1 MWTTL
6 GLVHHFRSMYDYVLL
21 YVVLLCLNVFSKK
34 GFSNEGTVSKLYE
47 LHVNLD
53 EPGVVE
59 FGAKL
64 SSCLCSRSFTLPDRF
79 I

>member
-1 MWTTL
+1 M
-6 GLVHHFRSMYDYVLL
+6 GVDHFRIGLL
-21 YVVLLCLNVFSKK
+21 LLCLNVFSKK